1 MEQMER
7 RTGELDAVAAE
18 EEEATFGDGQGGAPL
33 VTQNVQADAA
43 VGVDVGVVYAGGEV
57 NLGRLER
64 VVGGEVDGEEEDA
77 ARVGRVGLQGQRGVE
92 AGGRNIPG
100 P

>member
-7 RTGELDAVAAE
+7 RTGELDAAAVE

-57 NLGRLER
+57 DFGRLER
-64 VVGGEVDGEEEDA
+64 VVGGEVNGEEEDA
-77 ARVGRVGLQGQRGVE
+77 ARVGRVGLEGQRGVGT
-92 AGGRNIPG
+92 GGRSIPG

>member
-1 MEQMER
+1 MER
-7 RTGELDAVAAE
+7 RTGELDVVAAE
-18 EEEATFGDGQGGAPL
+18 EDWATFGDGQGGAPL

-57 NLGRLER
+57 DLGRLEL
-64 VVGGEVDGEEEDA
+64 VVGGEVNGEEEDA
-77 ARVGRVGLQGQRGVE
+77 ARVGRIGLWGQRSVE
-92 AGGRNIPG
+92 AACRRHIPV